1 MKIPKVIQNWADT
14 IAKRNPKLQLSLYCE
29 DAVLVPTYGVIA
41 KGKAKILPYFNMF
54 LDKPNLKCEI
64 VYNETIDLCC
74 GMKLHNGYYSFDFTN
89 EDGIEDNVL
98 ARYTFVTNK
107 RGLILT
113 QHSSEQPIVD

>member
-1 MKIPKVIQNWADT
+1 MKIPKIIQNWADT

-74 GMKLHNGYYSFDFTN
+74 GMKLHNGYYSFDSTN